1 MVAACPGHPERVKV
15 RALIAALL
23 LACNGPLASAQG
35 LPDLGDISSVS
46 LSDSQETTIGNRIM
60 RDVRIDK
67 DFIEDP
73 EVYDYVNQLGNRL
86 LQAADGPHRDID
98 FFVLRDD
105 TINAFALVGGHIG
118 VHSALVLLTQNES
131 ELAGVIGHEIGHILQ
146 HHQARML
153 YGQRGVQFTS
163 LAALAL
169 ALLAS
174 RSGSQGG
181 QITEAAVATAGAMN
195 IQSQLNYTREH
206 EREADRVGLQLL
218 IRAGFSPRA
227 MVSFFE
233 RMLRANR
240 LNEFKGA
247 PAYLRTH
254 PLTTERIADMQDRV
268 ENLPPRLVP
277 DSFEY
282 RIARTKLRVEAGS
295 PTESVQLFRTMLED
309 ATVVRPREDVY
320 GLALALR
327 RTRDFEGAWKT
338 LEPLRKANPHP
349 AFELLAGQLKMDMGD
364 PKAAAAIYKAALAEH
379 PDYRALV
386 YAQLDLLQRAGNAQA
401 LLDDVA
407 KRLRDMPRDAR
418 LYEFQA
424 RAFEDLGRGTAQHRA
439 QAEAQFRKDNLAA
452 AVDQLEIAVKNKSAD
467 FYEQSS
473 AEARLREMK
482 SLLENQ
488 RAAEKALKIS

>member
-1 MVAACPGHPERVKV
+1 VKV

-23 LACNGPLASAQG
+23 LACHGPLVQAQG

-46 LSDSQETTIGNRIM
+46 LSEQQETTIGNRIM

-98 FFVLRDD
+98 FFVVRDD
-105 TINAFALVGGHIG
+105 AVNAFALVGGHIG

-174 RSGSQGG
+174 RGGSQAS
-181 QITEAAVATAGAMN
+181 QVTEAAVATAGAMN

-218 IRAGFSPRA
+218 IRSGFSPRA

-268 ENLPPRLVP
+268 ENLPSRLVP

-282 RIARTKLRVEAGS
+282 RIARAKLRVESGS

-327 RTRDFEGAWKT
+327 RARDFAAAWKT
-338 LEPLRKANPHP
+338 LEPLRRENTHP
-349 AFELLAGQLKMDMGD
+349 AFELLAGEIKMDMGQPD
-364 PKAAAAIYKAALAEH
+364 AAAAIYKAALAEH
-379 PDYRALV
+379 PEYRALV
-386 YAQLDLLQRAGNAQA
+386 YANLDLMQRTGNARGV
-401 LLDDVA
+401 LDDVE
-407 KRLRDMPRDAR
+407 KRLRDRPRDAR

-424 RAFEDLGRGTAQHRA
+424 RAYEALGRTASQHRA
-439 QAEAQFRKDNLAA
+439 QAEAQFRRDNLAA
-452 AVDQLEIAVKNKSAD
+452 AVDQLDIAVKAKSSD

-482 SLLENQ
+482 ALLENQ